1 MRDRLSVFGIDIVKG
16 SVRSRSRR
24 PMYALIRMVDGNIE
38 SESTVSMFRLFR
50 LLSEE
55 RPDILAV
62 DSIQEIATDQHELF
76 FFLQGLPPQTKLV
89 QVTGGEKKETL
100 GKVAARYNIS
110 FDRFDPFAEART
122 SARVASLGAGVEV
135 IAFENESE
143 VVVSRHRSP
152 GRGGWSQNRY
162 VRKIHGA
169 VQLKGREIEM
179 QLAAAALRYEKK
191 ETKAFGGCSRV
202 AFRVFA
208 PRGEVPVSMY
218 RGADVQVR
226 ISGKRL
232 ERIRYRPLSGKPRNL
247 IVGIDPGTTTAVA
260 ALDLDGNLMLL
271 SSSRQMNMSGVI
283 ESLYKTGKP
292 LVIASDVQEMPYSVE
307 KIRRAF
313 SAIAFTPKQDT
324 SVEAKVALTQGFPY
338 ENVHERDALSAALD
352 AFHHYDAKFR
362 NLIRRVPP
370 GHDLDEVRAR
380 VIRGQALDQ
389 VLGDLATV
397 RAPAEAPVE
406 TAPAPVTARQD
417 ERVRVLDGMVKR
429 LRTYAAEL
437 EETIKAK
444 EYEIHRLQGR
454 LRAVHDKRDLEL
466 AKETEITK
474 RDAIIQSLK
483 KRLRKEERHNRTLAK
498 RVDRIRSFA
507 ELSLDG
513 EAVPVKVMDAL
524 TREGLRRLIEDTG
537 ICEGDVVFVQK
548 SDGWGKGIVK
558 DLADTKV
565 GAVVVPAAILD
576 GRDLHIGPAF
586 REAGIPLIAAADAGV
601 QVRGKK
607 GLAAKDRFHEA
618 VTRWQEEQAQFVREK
633 ESNKIEHMFKEYKS
647 ERGKEAKK
655 GGGQSVGRP

>member
-24 PMYALIRMVDGNIE
+24 PMYALVRLEDSGIV

-62 DSIQEIATDQHELF
+62 DSLQEIATDQHELF
-76 FFLQGLPPQTKLV
+76 FFLSALPPQTKLV

-122 SARVASLGAGVEV
+122 SARVAALGAGAEV

-179 QLAAAALRYEKK
+179 QLAAAGLRYEKK

-202 AFRVFA
+202 AFTVYA
-208 PRGEVPVSMY
+208 ARGQVPVSTY

-232 ERIRYRPLSGKPRNL
+232 ERIRFRPLSGKPRYL
-247 IVGIDPGTTTAVA
+247 IVGIDPGTTTAIA
-260 ALDLDGNLMLL
+260 ALDLDGNLLHL
-271 SSSRQMNMSGVI
+271 ESSRQLNMSGVI
-283 ESLYKTGKP
+283 EALYRVGKP

-313 SAIAFTPKQDT
+313 SAVAYTPNQDT
-324 SVEAKVALTQGFPY
+324 PVETKLSLTAGYPY

-352 AFHHYDAKFR
+352 ACARYQHRFR
-362 NLIRRVPP
+362 NLIKRVPP
-370 GHDLDEVRAR
+370 GHDLDEVRAQ
-380 VIRGQALDQ
+380 VIRGHALDQ
-389 VLGDLATV
+389 VLVDMHAVTPPS
-397 RAPAEAPVE
+397 APAEEVPA
-406 TAPAPVTARQD
+406 APADTGRHD
-417 ERVRVLDGMVKR
+417 ERIRVLDGMVKR
-429 LRTYAAEL
+429 LRTYVAEL
-437 EETIKAK
+437 QEELKTK

-454 LRAVHDKRDLEL
+454 LRSVHDNRAVQL
-466 AKETEITK
+466 AKDTEVAK
-474 RDAIIQSLK
+474 RDAIITSLK
-483 KRLRKEERHNRTLAK
+483 KRLRREERHGRTLAK
-498 RVDRIRSFA
+498 RVERIRTFA
-507 ELSLDG
+507 ELSVDG
-513 EAVPVKVMDAL
+513 EAQPIKVLDAL
-524 TREGLRRLIEDTG
+524 TREGLRRLAEDTG
-537 ICEGDVVFVQK
+537 VNEGDIVFVQRTG
-548 SDGWGKGIVK
+548 GWGKSVVR
-558 DLADTKV
+558 DLADAKV
-565 GAVVVPAAILD
+565 RALITPGGGESDVQIGA
-576 GRDLHIGPAF
+576 AF
-586 REAGIPLIAAADAGV
+586 REAGVPLLSAQETAV
-601 QVRGKK
+601 QVKGKQ
-607 GLAAKDRFHEA
+607 GLAPRDRIGA
-618 VTRWQEEQAQFVREK
+618 ALARWQEEQAQFVREQ
-633 ESNKIEHMFKEYKS
+633 ESSRIEHMFKEYKS
-647 ERGKEAKK
+647 ERGKEVKK
-655 GGGQSVGRP
+655 GGGRGDGRP

>member
-24 PMYALIRMVDGNIE
+24 PMYALVRIVDGNIE

-122 SARVASLGAGVEV
+122 SARVASLGAGAEV

-169 VQLKGREIEM
+169 VQLKGREIEQ
-179 QLAAAALRYEKK
+179 QLAAAGLRYGKK

-202 AFRVFA
+202 AFTVYA
-208 PRGEVPVSMY
+208 PRREVPVATY

-232 ERIRYRPLSGKPRNL
+232 ERIRYRPLSGKPRYL

-271 SSSRQMNMSGVI
+271 ASSRQMNMSGVI
-283 ESLYKTGKP
+283 ESLYKAGKP
-292 LVIASDVQEMPYSVE
+292 LVVASDVQEMPYSVE

-313 SAIAFTPKQDT
+313 SAIAFTPRQDT
-324 SVEAKVALTQGFPY
+324 SVDAKLALTANFPY

-352 AFHHYDAKFR
+352 AFHQYDAKFR
-362 NLIRRVPP
+362 NLLRRVPP

-389 VLGDLATV
+389 VLGDLAAV
-397 RAPAEAPVE
+397 PAPAAVPE
-406 TAPAPVTARQD
+406 TAPAPVVARQD
-417 ERVRVLDGMVKR
+417 ERVRVLDGIVKR
-429 LRTYAAEL
+429 LRGYTAEL
-437 EETIKAK
+437 EETIQAK

-454 LRAVHDKRDLEL
+454 LRSVHAKRDLEL
-466 AKETEITK
+466 AKDAEITK

-483 KRLRKEERHNRTLAK
+483 KRLRKEERHSRTLAK
-498 RVDRIRSFA
+498 RVDRIKSFA

-513 EAVPVKVMDAL
+513 DALPVKVMDAL
-524 TREGLRRLIEDTG
+524 TKEGLRRLIEDTG
-537 ICEGDVVFVQK
+537 IRDGDIVFVQK

-558 DLADTKV
+558 DIADAKI
-565 GAVVVPAAILD
+565 GAIILPAAVPG
-576 GRDLHIGPAF
+576 GRDPHIVPAF
-586 REAGIPLIAAADAGV
+586 REANIPVIAANDAGV
-601 QVRGKK
+601 QVKGKK
-607 GLAAKDRFHEA
+607 GLAAKDQFEA
-618 VTRWQEEQAQFVREK
+618 ALVRWKEEQAQFVREK
-633 ESNKIEHMFKEYKS
+633 ESDKIEHMFKEYKS
-647 ERGKEAKK
+647 ERGKEVKK
-655 GGGQSVGRP
+655 GGGRDHG

>member
-1 MRDRLSVFGIDIVKG
+1 MRDRLNIFGIDIVKG

-24 PMYALIRMVDGNIE
+24 PMYALVRMEDQKIT

-62 DSIQEIATDQHELF
+62 DSLQEIAADQHELF

-100 GKVAARYNIS
+100 GKVAARFNIS

-122 SARVASLGAGVEV
+122 TARVASLGAGAEV

-179 QLAAAALRYEKK
+179 QLSGAGLRYEKK
-191 ETKAFGGCSRV
+191 ETRAFGGCSRV

-208 PRGEVPVSMY
+208 VRGQVPVGTY

-232 ERIRYRPLSGKPRNL
+232 ERIRFRPLSGKPRYL

-260 ALDLDGNLMLL
+260 ALDLDGNLMHLE
-271 SSSRQMNMSGVI
+271 SSRQMNMSGVI
-283 ESLYKTGKP
+283 EALYRLGKP

-313 SAIAFTPKQDT
+313 SAVSYTPRQDT
-324 SVEAKVALTQGFPY
+324 SVEAKLELTAGFPY
-338 ENVHERDALSAALD
+338 ANVHERDALSAALD
-352 AFHHYDAKFR
+352 AYRQYQNKFR

-380 VIRGQALDQ
+380 VIRGQALGQ
-389 VLGDLATV
+389 VLLDMNAV
-397 RAPAEAPVE
+397 SPAAPAQEAPV
-406 TAPAPVTARQD
+406 APVAARHD
-417 ERVRVLDGMVKR
+417 ERVRVLDGRVKR
-429 LRTYAAEL
+429 LRTFMAEL
-437 EETIKAK
+437 QEEVKAK

-454 LRAVHDKRDLEL
+454 LRAVHDTRDMQL
-466 AKETEITK
+466 AKDTEIVK

-483 KRLRKEERHNRTLAK
+483 KRLRKEERNSRTLA
-498 RVDRIRSFA
+498 RRIERIRTFA
-507 ELSLDG
+507 ELSMDG
-513 EAVPVKVMDAL
+513 EVLPVKVMDAL
-524 TREGLRRLIEDTG
+524 TKEAFRRLMDDTG
-537 ICEGDVVFVQK
+537 LSEGEMVFVQRT
-548 SDGWGKGIVK
+548 DGWGRSVVR
-558 DLADTKV
+558 DLADIPV
-565 GAVVVPAAILD
+565 RALIAPAPGESDPQI
-576 GRDLHIGPAF
+576 RSVF
-586 REAGIPLIAAADAGV
+586 REAGIPLLTDTDTGV
-601 QVRGKK
+601 QVRGRQ
-607 GLAAKDRFHEA
+607 GLAAKDRVEA
-618 VTRWQEEQAQFVREK
+618 ALARWQEEQAQFLREK
-633 ESNKIEHMFKEYKS
+633 KSSQIEHMFKEYKS
-647 ERGKEAKK
+647 ERGKEVRKEGA
-655 GGGQSVGRP
+655 GDHGRS